1 MEEEGRGYG
10 CCEIIAY
17 SLNIKAWRSA
27 SSCSA
32 DGGRGGIARR
42 AYAYAYTHTH
52 ARICD
57 HVYTC
62 LIYIYVYARERKGGR
77 GQRYGGGEGG
87 RYREK
92 RFKGSAEGTR
102 EWKKEGGQVT
112 PPRAAVAAGEITA
125 PSLLARDV
133 HKLCITPS
141 GAHVNYARP
150 PRALYVCARSTGRG
164 RSRERSDAQT
174 ALPPR
179 SRKKRRRLSLER
191 VTRVRIPV
199 MTVKARDRLKG
210 DIPFQRW
217 ASDSRSRSFA

>member
-1 MEEEGRGYG
+1 MCVYERERERVSKRERGVKEEGRGYG

-42 AYAYAYTHTH
+42 AYAYAYTRTHTYLCSRVYMPNIH
-52 ARICD
+52 IC
-57 HVYTC
+57 VCT
-62 LIYIYVYARERKGGR
+62 REKGRKRATIRRGGK
-77 GQRYGGGEGG
+77 EGG
-87 RYREK
+87 TGRRGLREA
-92 RFKGSAEGTR
+92 RRER

-150 PRALYVCARSTGRG
+150 PRALYVCAVDRSGG
-164 RSRERSDAQT
+164 RERGT
-174 ALPPR
+174 TR
-179 SRKKRRRLSLER
+179 KRRCHRGVGRRGGGFLS
-191 VTRVRIPV
+191 
-199 MTVKARDRLKG
+199 KG
-210 DIPFQRW
+210 SL
-217 ASDSRSRSFA
+217 AYEYL

>member
-52 ARICD
+52 ARICV

-62 LIYIYVYARERKGGR
+62 LIYMYVYARERKGGR
-77 GQRYGGGEGG
+77 GQRYGRGGGG
-87 RYREK
+87 TGRRGLREA
-92 RFKGSAEGTR
+92 RRER

-150 PRALYVCARSTGRG
+150 PRALYVCAVDRSGG
-164 RSRERSDAQT
+164 RERGAT
-174 ALPPR
+174 R
-179 SRKKRRRLSLER
+179 KRRCHHEE
-191 VTRVRIPV
+191 
-199 MTVKARDRLKG
+199 
-210 DIPFQRW
+210 
-217 ASDSRSRSFA
+217 

>member
-1 MEEEGRGYG
+1 MVDVEESRVVHTRTHTRARARAYLCSRVYMPNIHICVCTREKGRKRAT
-10 CCEIIAY
+10 I
-17 SLNIKAWRSA
+17 
-27 SSCSA
+27 
-32 DGGRGGIARR
+32 RGGGGTGRRGLREARR
-42 AYAYAYTHTH
+42 
-52 ARICD
+52 
-57 HVYTC
+57 
-62 LIYIYVYARERKGGR
+62 E
-77 GQRYGGGEGG
+77 
-87 RYREK
+87 
-92 RFKGSAEGTR
+92 R

-150 PRALYVCARSTGRG
+150 PRALYVRAVDRSGG
-164 RSRERSDAQT
+164 RERGAT
-174 ALPPR
+174 
-179 SRKKRRRLSLER
+179 RKRRCHREVGRRGRRLSLER

-217 ASDSRSRSFA
+217 VSDSRSRSFA